1 MTSPRRPRRHD
12 RVPSAILF
20 ALIVGA
26 LGLAAACS
34 DSDPSACG
42 TVVDEDFDPQSSL
55 HVAPGTEVEYLTW
68 PPTSGPHLSGDS
80 PSGAR
85 SEALSGP
92 LQVTVL
98 EAGKVLIQYETLS
111 SRDVERLTDL
121 AGENVVVAPGTDLPD
136 AVVSTAWRKKQ
147 TCSAVDTG
155 SLEEFIEI
163 YAVPEPAD

>member
-1 MTSPRRPRRHD
+1 MTSLWWPRRYHRFLLA
-12 RVPSAILF
+12 VVLATF
-20 ALIVGA
+20 V
-26 LGLAAACS
+26 LAAACS
-34 DSDPSACG
+34 DSTPSACAPA
-42 TVVDEDFDPQSSL
+42 VDEEFDPQSSL

-68 PPTSGPHLSGDS
+68 PPTSGPHLSSES

-85 SEALSGP
+85 AEALSGP

-98 EAGKVLIQYETLS
+98 EAGKVLIQYQDVS
-111 SRDVERLTDL
+111 SGDVERLSDL

-163 YAVPEPAD
+163 YALPEPAD